1 MKKRLTLLWRKLNS
15 LEFGKDVVLVPYYL
29 GQALG
34 YQTEICC
41 GYSEKVAELIP
52 TLSKKGL
59 TFTKKPLGHNPYLR
73 IPIYI
78 KYLFQ
83 NASHI
88 DLLMCF
94 HWKLE
99 TLINILLYK
108 LLNKHGQVYVK
119 LDTSSGQEWD
129 LTRHT
134 FLGKTLR
141 KILYTNCLKNV
152 DVLSCE
158 TSQAYNFLCNNSVF
172 SKPMRQKLVLMPNA
186 FDEEEFATSGISER
200 EFQQKENLIIT
211 VGRLGSHQKN
221 TEMILDALECI
232 ELKAWKFI
240 LIGPIEEK
248 FHQAIEH
255 FYQKHPEKKEQIIFI
270 GKVNSKKDLW
280 EWYNR
285 AKVLVCTSRWESY
298 GIVLNEAKR
307 FKNYII
313 STNVGGAADLIEQ
326 EKYGSFIKQEDSTD
340 LNRLLSLI
348 VNGAI
353 NIDIYQDYDVK
364 QLSYQREINVLL
376 KYLQ

>member
-186 FDEEEFATSGISER
+186 FDEEEFAASGISER

-285 AKVLVCTSRWESY
+285 AKVFVCTSRWESY
-298 GIVLNEAKR
+298 
-307 FKNYII
+307 
-313 STNVGGAADLIEQ
+313 GAADLIEQ

>member
-1 MKKRLTLLWRKLNS
+1 M
-15 LEFGKDVVLVPYYL
+15 
-29 GQALG
+29 
-34 YQTEICC
+34 
-41 GYSEKVAELIP
+41 
-52 TLSKKGL
+52 
-59 TFTKKPLGHNPYLR
+59 
-73 IPIYI
+73 
-78 KYLFQ
+78 
-83 NASHI
+83 
-88 DLLMCF
+88 
-94 HWKLE
+94 
-99 TLINILLYK
+99 
-108 LLNKHGQVYVK
+108 
-119 LDTSSGQEWD
+119 
-129 LTRHT
+129 
-134 FLGKTLR
+134 
-141 KILYTNCLKNV
+141 
-152 DVLSCE
+152 
-158 TSQAYNFLCNNSVF
+158 
-172 SKPMRQKLVLMPNA
+172 
-186 FDEEEFATSGISER
+186 
-200 EFQQKENLIIT
+200 
-211 VGRLGSHQKN
+211 GSHQKN

-285 AKVLVCTSRWESY
+285 AKVFVCTSRWESY